1 MTCNMYSSGSPNN
14 LQVDGSINV
23 SDNTWHH
30 SAFVRNG
37 DVYTL
42 YADGQVSGTFSG
54 SGYIM
59 PSVAL
64 ESNALLYIGTVRPNV
79 GGPGEYAGYMDEI
92 RISNTARYT
101 GAFTPSTTA
110 FTTDGN
116 TLLLMHGDGTGNLL
130 TDDSYT
136 TGKQTQ
142 LHGWAVNY

>member
-1 MTCNMYSSGSPNN
+1 M
-14 LQVDGSINV
+14 
-23 SDNTWHH
+23 
-30 SAFVRNG
+30 RNG

-59 PSVAL
+59 PSVGL
-64 ESNALLYIGTVRPNV
+64 ESNALLYIGTVRPNL
-79 GGPGEYAGYMDEI
+79 GGPGEYEGWMDEI

-101 GAFTPSTTA
+101 GAFTPSTSA
-110 FTTDGN
+110 FTADSN
-116 TLLLMHGDGTGNLL
+116 TLLLMHGDGSGQLF